1 MNETGKSTKIAAEM
15 TRDNLSILGL
25 REARWIETGCI
36 RLSTVSWTDLFS
48 NHDDSN
54 VPHTEGVGLML
65 TPQAGKSLIG
75 WTLSVRFQPMS
86 DLSTYGCQHEL
97 SNETDD
103 EAKSDFY
110 ARLQRFIDGETRK
123 DLILYLSLGVF
134 NS

>member
-1 MNETGKSTKIAAEM
+1 
-15 TRDNLSILGL
+15 
-25 REARWIETGCI
+25 
-36 RLSTVSWTDLFS
+36 
-48 NHDDSN
+48 
-54 VPHTEGVGLML
+54 ML

-110 ARLQRFIDGETRK
+110 ARLQRFIDGEARK

-134 NS
+134 NASVGSSNAGFETVMGNLGLGFLQ